1 MRQDALISA
10 LSADLRP
17 VRRLASPWR
26 RAALW
31 LIAGLWVGLLL
42 SLFADWGALWARLT
56 SAADM
61 WLSVLGAAAT
71 CVLAGAAALQIA
83 IPGRSVRWAL
93 LPLPALAVW
102 VGASTAGC
110 LRLAPLTATMPMP
123 PMHPMVC
130 LEFLLLVSLPLAMLL
145 TWLLVRACP
154 LRPGVTAALAGLAS
168 AGGAATLLTLVHPF
182 DATLADL
189 GVHALAVALVVL
201 LMRLAGGQALRAS
214 TSPAIRSAGSNG
226 RTLLRPR

>member
-1 MRQDALISA
+1 MSEATLRQDALISQ

-26 RAALW
+26 RTAIW
-31 LIAGLWVGLLL
+31 LTAGLWVGLLL

-61 WLSVLGAAAT
+61 WVSLLGAAAT

-83 IPGRSVRWAL
+83 VPGRSVRWSL
-93 LPLPALAVW
+93 LPLPALVMW

-110 LRLAPLTATMPMP
+110 LRVTPVAATMPMP
-123 PMHPMVC
+123 AMHPMVC
-130 LEFLLLVSLPLAMLL
+130 LEFLLLVSAPLAILL

-154 LRPGVTAALAGLAS
+154 LRPGLTAALAGLAS

-182 DATLADL
+182 DATVDDL
-189 GVHALAVALVVL
+189 GVHALAVLAVVL
-201 LMRLAGGQALRAS
+201 VMRLVGGRALRIA
-214 TSPAIRSAGSNG
+214 TSPAPPRAGWY
-226 RTLLRPR
+226 